1 MPEIGTEIGVRLVY
15 SLFVHKRDRASIFG
29 GRSMVTSA
37 RIVCMLPFKRGEAF
51 FFFFFRLVGF
61 LVSFLG
67 MRSLFNATAFPRI
80 IELGRSDG

>member
-1 MPEIGTEIGVRLVY
+1 
-15 SLFVHKRDRASIFG
+15 
-29 GRSMVTSA
+29 MVTSA
-37 RIVCMLPFKRGEAF
+37 RIVCMLPFKRGEA

>member
-51 FFFFFRLVGF
+51 FFFLQTCRFSCF
-61 LVSFLG
+61 VSWY
-67 MRSLFNATAFPRI
+67 AIAI
-80 IELGRSDG
+80 QCDGVSEDN